1 MTHPQQGDNVKRIIL
16 SIVAVVLGAT
26 ALAGCTSEADTVAHN
41 SAKDADNFKIDRR
54 IIFFNG
60 ITDRDLL
67 VIEGRCA
74 LGNDDPSKYLSVVCK
89 TGPDQYKRHFLGLSD
104 NVSYFV
110 EQTKSSYQD
119 AYHYKVIVRPET
131 LIPDIDLRTSNEGDN

>member
-1 MTHPQQGDNVKRIIL
+1 MHRTIPAL
-16 SIVAVVLGAT
+16 AAT
-26 ALAGCTSEADTVAHN
+26 ALGLGLLVSCSSEADTVSYN
-41 SAKDADNFKIDRR
+41 VSKDADNFKVDRR

-67 VIEGRCA
+67 VIEGRCS
-74 LGNDDPSKYLSVVCK
+74 LGNDDEPGTLSVVCK
-89 TGPDQYKRHFLGLSD
+89 TGPAQYKKHFLGLSD

-110 EQTKSSYQD
+110 EQTASSYAD

-131 LIPDIDLRTSNEGDN
+131 AIPDIEVRTSNEGDN

>member
-1 MTHPQQGDNVKRIIL
+1 MRKILLSVAAAVL
-16 SIVAVVLGAT
+16 SIGLLT
-26 ALAGCTSEADTVAHN
+26 SCSSEADTVSYN
-41 SAKDADNFKIDRR
+41 VSKDADNFKIDRK

-67 VIEGRCA
+67 IIEGRCS

-89 TGPDQYKRHFLGLSD
+89 TGPTTYKKHFLGLSD

-110 EQTKSSYQD
+110 EQTKESYAD

-131 LIPDIDLRTSNEGDN
+131 VIPDIDVRTSREGDNDVP